1 MITEHL
7 IRKKFVHQT
16 MTDAVSRLYAAWRPA
31 VSLFHVRSGQLSR
44 FATSGAAARRVS
56 DGSYE
61 IQLFV
66 PLHLR
71 FLDIQYR
78 HHRPRGGRGT
88 KQSNLYNK
96 LIWPVLYKHVF
107 PELLYGLTDEVR
119 RELRGE
125 LKRAVE
131 I

>member
-31 VSLFHVRSGQLSR
+31 VSVFQSRTGQLQR
-44 FATSGAAARRVS
+44 FATSGAAARRVT

-61 IQLFV
+61 LQLFV

-71 FLDIQYR
+71 FLDVQYR
-78 HHRPRGGRGT
+78 HHRPQGTRGT

-96 LIWPVLYKHVF
+96 LVWPVLYKHIF
-107 PELLYGLTDEVR
+107 PELRYGLTDEVR
-119 RELRGE
+119 KEIRGN
-125 LKRAVE
+125 LQKAVKT
-131 I
+131 